1 MKKLFIAAMALAA
14 FVSCSKDDGGA
25 VLESSK
31 KAVEITISNYL
42 PDTRAITNPTETEV
56 TANAKVGTLE
66 AFTEKGTEE
75 APLVAAKAEQL
86 VVLFANNANKVE
98 HAYALSG
105 VTAGK
110 DGTYTFHNINESV
123 TQVAVVRKVDKAEGG
138 TYSYDTTAKDFVGTD
153 LAKYK
158 TAALTEYEDNRSI
171 EWMDLFVAS
180 GQLTGGEQC
189 TVTPNDHTQGYTYWL
204 YKAKVEVKPML
215 ARVEITNVQCTDLG
229 ETTASAA
236 NGQLV
241 SGGYDHLTLGTLTF
255 GTNKTYDF
263 KNYVLKGAYCG
274 TAKVNGAVCAAAAKN
289 YYDAIY
295 NGAANNGKVIA
306 WDISVKT
313 PYPAVEQVTEG
324 EATVSRPVAAT
335 ALKIAM
341 TAFAHDYNV
350 VNTGKTLSVGF
361 NGADKFE
368 AGKIYQIEIPFKE
381 SNLDKSNEAICVN
394 VTVKVANWVVVPLT
408 PVFGNGTNN
417 NGTNN

>member
-1 MKKLFIAAMALAA
+1 MKKLFIAAMALATI
-14 FVSCSKDDGGA
+14 VSCSKDDGGA

-42 PDTRAITNPTETEV
+42 PDTRAITNPTAAEV
-56 TANAKVGTLE
+56 TANAKVVTLE
-66 AFTEKGTEE
+66 AFTEKGTED

-98 HAYALSG
+98 HAYALSEE
-105 VTAGK
+105 TAGTG
-110 DGTYTFHNINESV
+110 GTYTFHNINESV
-123 TQVAVVRKVDKAEGG
+123 TQVAVVRKVNVANGV
-138 TYSYDTTAKDFVGTD
+138 YSYDTNESGFVGTD
-153 LAKYK
+153 LATYK

-171 EWMDLFVAS
+171 EWMDLFAAS

-189 TVTPNDHTQGYTYWL
+189 TITPNDHTQGYTYWL
-204 YKAKVEVKPML
+204 YKAQVEVKPML

-236 NGQLV
+236 AGDLV

-263 KNYVLKGAYCG
+263 KNYVLKGVYCG
-274 TAKVNGAVCAAAAKN
+274 TAKVEGAVCDAAAKN

-295 NGAANNGKVIA
+295 NGSANNGKVIA
-306 WDISVKT
+306 WDISVNT

-335 ALKIAM
+335 ALKIEM
-341 TAFAHDYNV
+341 TAFAHDYTV
-350 VNTGKTLSVGF
+350 VNTGKKLSVGF
-361 NGADKFE
+361 KGAEKFE
-368 AGKIYQIEIPFKE
+368 AGKIYQIAIPFKE

-394 VTVKVANWVVVPLT
+394 VDVKVAKWVVVPLT

-417 NGTNN
+417 